1 MAERHTRNLIRLFVG
16 AALGIALS
24 ACAAVPVPDDLPAI
38 AFGQTNLYRL
48 QVALLVFYGGLLLIT
63 PAFSGLVY
71 GRLPI
76 EISVRGARFE
86 EEADQ
91 SVQVAEGKLEGLE
104 QQIRDLTDG
113 LTIATIAI
121 DQLKERAGDNT

>member
-1 MAERHTRNLIRLFVG
+1 MASSAERNLVRIFVAVALCG
-16 AALGIALS
+16 ALV
-24 ACAAVPVPDDLPAI
+24 ACISVPIPEDLPAV
-38 AFGQTNLYRL
+38 AFRQAGLYRL
-48 QVALLVFYGGLLLIT
+48 EVTLLVFYSGLLLIT
-63 PAFSGLVY
+63 PAFSGLIY

-76 EISVRGARFE
+76 EISVRGAKFG

-104 QQIRDLTDG
+104 QEIRDLTDE
-113 LTIATIAI
+113 LTIAVIAI